1 MQLKTEWG
9 YSTPLTKNSTPK
21 KKRKTNKRYQDES
34 SEDSI
39 KEMNFSNLN
48 IFCQQN
54 AIEN

>member
-9 YSTPLTKNSTPK
+9 YSTPLTKDSTPK

-48 IFCQQN
+48 MFCQQN